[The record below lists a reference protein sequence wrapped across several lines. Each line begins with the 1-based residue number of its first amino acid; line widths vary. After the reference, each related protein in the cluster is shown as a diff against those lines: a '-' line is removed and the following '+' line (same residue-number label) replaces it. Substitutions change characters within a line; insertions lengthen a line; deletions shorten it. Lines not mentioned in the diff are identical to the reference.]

1 MGPKKKGKGKGDK
14 FARMTVEQRQAYLD
28 RKAAQEAEAIRR
40 REELVAGFF
49 KLKLSDEERK
59 GSVNEAKLMSKW
71 REVLRE
77 AKTTSLRN
85 SLKELRAKVGEAT
98 TAQNN
103 LIQLLASQVGQAH
116 HQRSTAAHNHLS
128 AVHKLTGLH
137 EEHVGMLSH
146 YLRLRQ
152 AGITLAMAD
161 DTEKQAARHLHS
173 LRSLALVASATQR
186 EHDLTEKEELAAF
199 HTTITHITTQ
209 LEEELAA
216 ARVERE
222 HTMEEAWT
230 RLALSMKDHEFHT
243 ASLRASCDNLNQKV
257 VTNQKNLKSI
267 NQTTKEM
274 QTELEELRS
283 RLKQGTSHSDS
294 AQELKHLKSSLQVL
308 RVSLATQ
315 HVHSRTVIKAINKR
329 GYEAKKQLEAMQK
342 QGRAILEL
350 ASACARL
357 ETSRDRNVPF
367 MPPPPRLEYTAE
379 ASDDGSLRTRL
390 VPAAPDPDQITEG
403 TPQLIPPQEFE
414 TQMGLSSVADEGV
427 GTSISSSKTPSS
439 KQRAPLRKISSVLEL
454 DDGVGSS
461 LGSLS
466 AAPSAS
472 IASTSG
478 ISLPKI
484 APAQPPRGVSGRGKL
499 GRDKLAR
506 ISELLYHEEAT
517 QDAQD
522 AIHSPGSSP
531 HPLPDFVLQE
541 AECILKTHDDLRNFW
556 HKYHHVQLE
565 RLALRS
571 ETDVLRQE
579 NRHLKAKLKN
589 YVTSLGVTDAALGQT
604 SAPVTISHFSV
615 SFTHTPRSRRRSR
628 SVPTSSLGRAGSRTV
643 TSAGSA
649 MRGERSHTATPSGSM
664 GREGGHT
671 ITTHE
676 DGAWGS
682 PRPAP
687 PEVLPIQEANHLVR
701 ISAMH
706 SAPRIRT
713 C

>member
-14 FARMTVEQRQAYLD
+14 LARMTVEQRQAYLD

-49 KLKLSDEERK
+49 KLKLSDEEKK
-59 GSVNEAKLMSKW
+59 GGVNEAKLMSKW

-77 AKTTSLRN
+77 TKTTSLRN

-98 TAQNN
+98 TAQDN

-161 DTEKQAARHLHS
+161 DTEKLAARHLHS

-199 HTTITHITTQ
+199 HTTMTHITTQ

-216 ARVERE
+216 ARAERE
-222 HTMEEAWT
+222 NTMEEAWA

-243 ASLRASCDNLNQKV
+243 ASLRDSCANLNQRV
-257 VTNQKNLKSI
+257 ANNQKNLKSI
-267 NQTTKEM
+267 NQTTKEI
-274 QTELEELRS
+274 QTELDELRS
-283 RLKQGTSHSDS
+283 RLKQDS
-294 AQELKHLKSSLQVL
+294 YRPDSVQELQHLKSSLQVL
-308 RVSLATQ
+308 RASLATQ

-329 GYEAKKQLEAMQK
+329 GYDAKK
-342 QGRAILEL
+342 
-350 ASACARL
+350 
-357 ETSRDRNVPF
+357 
-367 MPPPPRLEYTAE
+367 
-379 ASDDGSLRTRL
+379 
-390 VPAAPDPDQITEG
+390 
-403 TPQLIPPQEFE
+403 EFE
-414 TQMGLSSVADEGV
+414 TQMGLVSSAADEGV
-427 GTSISSSKTPSS
+427 GTSITSSKTPSS

-461 LGSLS
+461 LGPLS
-466 AAPSAS
+466 ATPTAS
-472 IASTSG
+472 GASTSG
-478 ISLPKI
+478 LTLPKLTP
-484 APAQPPRGVSGRGKL
+484 APPARGVSGRGKL

-517 QDAQD
+517 QDAQE
-522 AIHSPGSSP
+522 AIHAPGSSP

-565 RLALRS
+565 RLALRN
-571 ETDVLRQE
+571 ETEVLRQE
-579 NRHLKAKLKN
+579 NRHLKGKLKK
-589 YVTSLGVTDAALGQT
+589 YFVSLGVTDAALGQT
-604 SAPVTISHFSV
+604 SAPVTISHFTI
-615 SFTHTPRSRRRSR
+615 SFTNTPRSRRRSR
-628 SVPTSSLGRAGSRTV
+628 SVPTSSLGRAGSRTI

-649 MRGERSHTATPSGSM
+649 MRERSQTATPSGSM

-682 PRPAP
+682 PPPPP
-687 PEVLPIQEANHLVR
+687 PEVLPIQEARHLVR

-706 SAPRIRT
+706 TAPRIRT

>member
-14 FARMTVEQRQAYLD
+14 LARMTVEQRQAYLD

-49 KLKLSDEERK
+49 KLKLSDEEKK
-59 GSVNEAKLMSKW
+59 GGVNEAKLMSKW

-77 AKTTSLRN
+77 TKTTSLRN

-98 TAQNN
+98 TSQDN

-161 DTEKQAARHLHS
+161 DTEKLAARHLHS

-199 HTTITHITTQ
+199 HTTMTHITTQ

-216 ARVERE
+216 ARAERE
-222 HTMEEAWT
+222 STMEEAWA

-243 ASLRASCDNLNQKV
+243 ASLRGSCANLNQRV
-257 VTNQKNLKSI
+257 ANNQKSLRSI

-274 QTELEELRS
+274 QTELDELRS
-283 RLKQGTSHSDS
+283 RLKQESYRSDS
-294 AQELKHLKSSLQVL
+294 AQELQHLKSSLQVL
-308 RVSLATQ
+308 RASLATQ

-329 GYEAKKQLEAMQK
+329 GYDAKKRLEEMQK

-367 MPPPPRLEYTAE
+367 MPQPPRLEFTAE

-403 TPQLIPPQEFE
+403 TLQPIPPQEFE

-427 GTSISSSKTPSS
+427 GTSITSSKTPSS

-461 LGSLS
+461 LGPLS
-466 AAPSAS
+466 AAPTAS
-472 IASTSG
+472 GASTSG
-478 ISLPKI
+478 ISLPKL
-484 APAQPPRGVSGRGKL
+484 APTPPARGVSGRGKL

-517 QDAQD
+517 QDAQE
-522 AIHSPGSSP
+522 AIHAPGSSP

-579 NRHLKAKLKN
+579 NRHLKGKLKN
-589 YVTSLGVTDAALGQT
+589 YFISLGVTDAALGQT
-604 SAPVTISHFSV
+604 SAPVTISHFTI
-615 SFTHTPRSRRRSR
+615 SFTNTPRSRRRSR
-628 SVPTSSLGRAGSRTV
+628 SVPTSSLGRAGSRTI

-649 MRGERSHTATPSGSM
+649 MRERSQTATPSGSM

-682 PRPAP
+682 PPPPP
-687 PEVLPIQEANHLVR
+687 PEVLPIQEARHLVR

-706 SAPRIRT
+706 TAPRIRT